1 MQDLTV
7 LKLYDDKQS
16 DRIDKFNAS
25 IKSEYSLVS
34 DYEKVETDFAWLDI
48 MEDTI
53 MYLDNILRNPNRFIV
68 NEEEVVKVEQA
79 KRITVESIKHLSKHT
94 NFIQEIEDNGDVRPS
109 KVLNVNKDESYN
121 TYENRLIYT
130 LINNMRTYLDM
141 KEKDFVDASTL
152 KDDKRCEYNA
162 ATKIGAEKININL
175 LITARTNYAEA
186 TAQKNGLSVSQRFE
200 KLTDPISATYTLNNK
215 SLNLSWTSPGTPSAV
230 DTNYLTNYFKNNWK
244 IEATKYLNKRL
255 DYNNKYI
262 GQFGFAIYL
271 TQGSSSTYVGW
282 TKDTSYTIDL
292 DQYTGI
298 YDGVIIKSMYSIF
311 KSNASNGYRLAFMIN
326 EPDEIKDSDITVSM
340 NGLEQKLSVG
350 STFKE
355 LNSSSITSIKY
366 KGTEIKSIVANL
378 SVVTSSIKK
387 ENSTESITPD
397 KITQN
402 AGTYNITYT
411 VSFTYMKNSVTKT
424 ITQTVIVE

>member
-109 KVLNVNKDESYN
+109 KILNVNKDESYN

-130 LINNMRTYLDM
+130 LISNMRTYLDM

-200 KLTDPISATYTLNNK
+200 KLKLRVSD
-215 SLNLSWTSPGTPSAV
+215 
-230 DTNYLTNYFKNNWK
+230 LTNMPVYVSLAKEHVAKIIPPVKKTNLILKNTNFQYAMKLWDFLQANMK
-244 IEATKYLNKRL
+244 DDTHREKDKKNLKNDVVVKQMLDDTFLL
-255 DYNNKYI
+255 DYLI
-262 GQFGFAIYL
+262 
-271 TQGSSSTYVGW
+271 
-282 TKDTSYTIDL
+282 
-292 DQYTGI
+292 
-298 YDGVIIKSMYSIF
+298 
-311 KSNASNGYRLAFMIN
+311 
-326 EPDEIKDSDITVSM
+326 
-340 NGLEQKLSVG
+340 
-350 STFKE
+350 
-355 LNSSSITSIKY
+355 LNSINVNTSQIDDDEKVELTRDLTNKLLEKIVEMNQEISVEKIQEMIGEKIAVIK
-366 KGTEIKSIVANL
+366 N
-378 SVVTSSIKK
+378 KK
-387 ENSTESITPD
+387 EASILEIERKFNDRIDAYTN
-397 KITQN
+397 KILEFN
-402 AGTYNITYT
+402 
-411 VSFTYMKNSVTKT
+411 FR
-424 ITQTVIVE
+424 